1 MSNLKIYNFYRF
13 IELSNKQSLKHEIEE
28 LVGKFTIRGTILLAD
43 EGINGSISGKESDL
57 NCIVKFI
64 RKKLSIRRL
73 DIKVNEVDFLPFKKI
88 KIKLKKE
95 IVSLGK
101 GKLKKNKE
109 HVNYIDP
116 SEWDSFIKQKDVAL
130 IDIRNNYEINIGNFK
145 KFINPGTNTFREFPY
160 KFNSL
165 NIKKDKKIAIYCT
178 GGIRCEK
185 ASKYLNMLGY
195 KEIFQL
201 KGGIINYLNN
211 LNENKKQSSWSG
223 ECFVFDDRVA
233 INRSLKRGKYLQC
246 HGCRYPISINDTKSK
261 FYIKGISCPNC
272 FDTRTLKQKKKSEI
286 RQKQIDAAEQKKLNH
301 PFKKIVKL

>member
-1 MSNLKIYNFYRF
+1 MSNLKIYNFYSF

-28 LVGKFTIRGTILLAD
+28 VIGKFTIRGTILLAD

-57 NCIVKFI
+57 NDIVKFI
-64 RKKLSIRRL
+64 KKKLSIRKL

-88 KIKLKKE
+88 KIRLKKE

-101 GKLKKNKE
+101 GKLKKNKRS
-109 HVNYIDP
+109 VNYIDP
-116 SEWDSFIKQKDVAL
+116 SEWDNFIKQKDIAL
-130 IDIRNNYEINIGNFK
+130 VDIRNNYEINIGNFK

-160 KFNSL
+160 KFNTL
-165 NIKKDKKIAIYCT
+165 NLKKDKKIAIYCT

-201 KGGIINYLNN
+201 KGGIINYLN
-211 LNENKKQSSWSG
+211 LNKNKKQSSWSG

-246 HGCRYPISINDTKSK
+246 HGCRYPISSKDITSK

-272 FDTRTLKQKKKSEI
+272 FETRTLQQKQKSEI
-286 RQKQIDAAEQKKLNH
+286 RQKQIDAAEQKKLKH
-301 PFKKIVKL
+301 PFKKIMKL